1 MATAH
6 GAKNPRRR
14 IGAREKCAAARTF
27 APVTCLTNPTIY
39 EGLAKEVEAAIES
52 VVTCLYI
59 GGVERDRAVW
69 QRHDRRA
76 RERSQAKSTL

>member
-1 MATAH
+1 MVPEYSTESFQC
-6 GAKNPRRR
+6 GSR
-14 IGAREKCAAARTF
+14 
-27 APVTCLTNPTIY
+27 CLTNPTIY
-39 EGLAKEVEAAIES
+39 EGLAKELEAAIES

-69 QRHDRRA
+69 RRHDRRA